1 MLASNKDYLTIALPK
16 GKLFSLSAELLKKI
30 GYTAE
35 GLSDKSRKLV
45 ISNEEKKI
53 RFIITKTADVPTYV
67 EYGAADLGV
76 IGKDVLVESGKDVYE
91 LLDLGFGKCH
101 VMMAVPRKEKRA
113 SLTDYAQTRVATKFP
128 HIAEQFFTRHG
139 MQMEYIKLNGS
150 IELGPIVGLSESIVD
165 IVETGTTLKEND
177 LEEIAYI
184 MDATARLIANRVS
197 FKLKFGRIHTLVEE
211 LKKVMAAEGEAK

>member
-1 MLASNKDYLTIALPK
+1 MQLKEQDYLTVALPK
-16 GKLFSLSAELLKKI
+16 GKLFGLSADLFARI

-35 GLSDKSRKLV
+35 GLSDKSRKLI
-45 ISNEEKKI
+45 ISNEAKRI
-53 RFIITKTADVPTYV
+53 RFIVAKTADVPTYV

-76 IGKDVLVESGKDVYE
+76 IGKDVLVESRKDVYE

-101 VMMAVPRKEKRA
+101 VMMAVPKAQKRA
-113 SLTDYAQTRVATKFP
+113 RLADYAHTRVATKFP
-128 HIAEQFFTRHG
+128 HIAEQFFSQYG
-139 MQMEYIKLNGS
+139 MQMEYIKMNGS

-165 IVETGTTLKEND
+165 IVETGTTLREND

-197 FKLKFGRIHTLVEE
+197 FKLKFDRIHTMVED
-211 LKKVMAAEGEAK
+211 LRQVLAVQA